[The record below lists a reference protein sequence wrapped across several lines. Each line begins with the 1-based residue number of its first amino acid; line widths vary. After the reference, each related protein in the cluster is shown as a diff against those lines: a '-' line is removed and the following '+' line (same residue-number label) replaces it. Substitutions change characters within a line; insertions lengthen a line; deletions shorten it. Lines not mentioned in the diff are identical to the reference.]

1 MSKLPKKLTYILTAF
16 FLLVLF
22 AVFSLIGQKI
32 YSEWKIKSFQKQWEQ
47 TIVKQK
53 EKSQSESLALSQQQL
68 ERQDETVITPSPP
81 KRIASGSHIL
91 HVALVKPPNLAS
103 EQIMPLISILKSSSN
118 LSLNHINAYLNQ
130 ESAKYEVKGFNLEIK
145 THGLYNLSGL
155 NKVGDINYFWGKDP
169 FGVAKLKD
177 AFEAVNKENK
187 ININEQD
194 MTVFLYFDDSFQ
206 PTKES
211 EERFYESKMF
221 RSFADEAKATT
232 YINVYNFEPSFADK
246 VLEIIVHETLH
257 LFGATD
263 KYKETDYGCYE
274 KGLGEPDKT
283 PLFPQTTGDIMCGL
297 IETGKGKFERGNLS
311 NLVINRITAQEIG
324 W

>member
-1 MSKLPKKLTYILTAF
+1 MSKLPKKLTYILSAF

-32 YSEWKIKSFQKQWEQ
+32 YSEWKIKSFQKQWQQ
-47 TIVKQK
+47 TIAAQK
-53 EKSQSESLALSQQQL
+53 EKSKTESLALSQQQS
-68 ERQDETVITPSPP
+68 ERQDEIVSTPAPP
-81 KRIASGSHIL
+81 KRIASGIHVL
-91 HVALVKPPNLAS
+91 HVVLVKPPNLAS
-103 EQIMPLISILKSSSN
+103 EQIMPLISILKSGSN
-118 LSLNHINAYLNQ
+118 LSLNRINTYL
-130 ESAKYEVKGFNLEIK
+130 EKEAARYEVKGFNLEIK
-145 THGLYNLSGL
+145 IHGPHSLSKL

-169 FGVAKLKD
+169 FGIAKLKD
-177 AFEAVNKENK
+177 AFEAVKKENN
-187 ININEQD
+187 ITINEQD
-194 MTVFLYFDDSFQ
+194 MTVFLYFDNSFQ

-232 YINVYNFEPSFADK
+232 YINVYDLEPAFADK
-246 VLEIIVHETLH
+246 VLEIIIHETLH

-263 KYKETDYGCYE
+263 KYKETDYACYE

-283 PLFPQTTGDIMCGL
+283 PLLPQTTGDIMCGL
-297 IETGKGKFERGNLS
+297 IETGKGKFERGNLN
-311 NLVINRITAQEIG
+311 NLVINRITAREIG